1 MRLQVDA
8 DIQARDIGR
17 PHSPEC
23 QGAMR
28 LGQTHSIC
36 SDRSSNNEV
45 ILIDNQLPPCAD
57 WESVTYALAGFG
69 DLRGPA
75 EGICQAQLCS
85 LRIVLVSVNALSYR
99 PSPPLS
105 QSPPQ
110 QRDTQ
115 TGLGVGPDLEH
126 TEASIQLKL
135 QTSPFWRIHI
145 SAGFAVASELFN
157 FA

>member
-1 MRLQVDA
+1 MKLFLLIINSHRVLTGSQSLT
-8 DIQARDIGR
+8 RW
-17 PHSPEC
+17 
-23 QGAMR
+23 
-28 LGQTHSIC
+28 LGLAT
-36 SDRSSNNEV
+36 
-45 ILIDNQLPPCAD
+45 
-57 WESVTYALAGFG
+57 WEA
-69 DLRGPA
+69 PA

-126 TEASIQLKL
+126 TEASIQLEL